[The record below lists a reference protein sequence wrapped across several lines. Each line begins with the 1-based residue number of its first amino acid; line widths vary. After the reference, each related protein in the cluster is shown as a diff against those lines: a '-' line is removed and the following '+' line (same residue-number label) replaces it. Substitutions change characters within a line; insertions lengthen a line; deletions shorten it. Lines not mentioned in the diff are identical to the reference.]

1 MTTTSMQFI
10 SGNFSICATTRLILK
25 NKPQKGCTKC
35 QTLTDQHQLVEGTDK
50 EAVEADALQPLC
62 CVQTS
67 LHLGQHRMCT
77 QPMKAEPIP
86 RQLKAQGQECI
97 LLDAYELKYIP
108 YSSVQQC
115 CSIIFV

>member
-1 MTTTSMQFI
+1 M
-10 SGNFSICATTRLILK
+10 K

-35 QTLTDQHQLVEGTDK
+35 QTLTDQHQLVEGTGK
-50 EAVEADALQPLC
+50 EAVEADTPQPLC

-97 LLDAYELKYIP
+97 LWMLMN
-108 YSSVQQC
+108 SSTYHILLC
-115 CSIIFV
+115 NNAAA